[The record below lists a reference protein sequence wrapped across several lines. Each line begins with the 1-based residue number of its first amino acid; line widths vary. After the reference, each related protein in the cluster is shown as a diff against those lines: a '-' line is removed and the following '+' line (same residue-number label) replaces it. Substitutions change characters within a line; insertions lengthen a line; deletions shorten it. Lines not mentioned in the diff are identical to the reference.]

1 MQYDYA
7 VYSSV
12 YLFSHLVMYLW
23 TWSTSMFVTKRSL
36 VSASTQSWCIRFFY
50 SFGFGFYFSNSNA
63 ACITFVRARTIISHR
78 TLSSSHEIM
87 QHVVGICEI
96 LKIQKRNWTI
106 VTGVTVLCD
115 FYLSGFT
122 MIWKVFFFHC
132 KNYGAIAMIRASH
145 MKKKTYI
152 PPNI

>member
-63 ACITFVRARTIISHR
+63 ACITFVRDYFASDTIFIAWNYAF
-78 TLSSSHEIM
+78 
-87 QHVVGICEI
+87 VVGICEI

-106 VTGVTVLCD
+106 VTGVTVVCD

-122 MIWKVFFFHC
+122 MIWKVFFFNA
-132 KNYGAIAMIRASH
+132 KITVRL
-145 MKKKTYI
+145 
-152 PPNI
+152 PW